1 MHYLRTAAMVF
12 ALAFLLACGG
22 GDGPVV
28 MYTGGGGELGSD
40 VGDQDSVGSDD
51 STEDAVRPDADVVD
65 DSSGKPDGH
74 TPKQGEF
81 DWPCNGND
89 ECHSGLCVEGAEGP
103 VCTKLC
109 QLGECPDGWYCRGMS
124 VGPDVMSVCI
134 PEGANLCKPCK
145 VDTQCGHGVCLEL
158 GDEKFCTRNCS
169 RLDYCPEGYECQEI
183 THNERL
189 TKECIPVLGTCS
201 CGKSNHGEERP
212 CVNRNAVGVCQG
224 FETCDKDLGWVG
236 CTALEPSP
244 EICDGIDNDCNGVAD
259 DNPRMPEEECY
270 NETPGVEGRCQGTW
284 SCGGEAG
291 WQCIGP
297 SPAAEECNY
306 RDDNCDGE
314 IDEDFKDSSGRYVT
328 MEHCGQCN
336 NSCLGRIPFAEE
348 IVCAVPDDPEEAPF
362 CQVDKCQSGWV
373 LFNNS
378 CVPPLSSLCMPCSED
393 SDCGYANDKCVLLEG
408 EGYCGRDCSP
418 EAVQGTECPDGF
430 TCTEIDG
437 VGSQCIPTSGTCQCT
452 VSNNGV
458 KRPCENTNAFGTCI
472 GAQVCDGLLGWGPCS
487 AATPEEE
494 VCDGIDND
502 CNGYIDDV
510 DIESAPYCANQTG
523 VCEGARQS
531 CGGAA
536 GWLPCNTANY
546 VANSPFYEQMEIS
559 CDGLDNDCNGLIDDG
574 PAPLCEKQEGVCAGK
589 TKPCDGAG
597 GSLECDASVYG
608 PDYQEVE
615 TLCDGLDNDCNGI
628 IDDPWPNKGKACS
641 KGLGE
646 CYATGVIVCTA
657 NQLGVECNAPE
668 IEGDDE
674 ICDGK
679 DNDCDGKIDEDFPDL
694 GQGCF
699 AGVGECRRFGTM
711 VCNANGDGTVCNA
724 IAGPVADELCDGLD
738 NNCDG
743 DTDED
748 WPDKG
753 KVCLAGQGQCQASG
767 VYRCK
772 SDGSGLECDAVEG
785 TPTDEVCDYLDNDCN
800 GVVDNGFIDADGR
813 YTADTACANCFTDC
827 TTIWV
832 SAVHHATGVCN
843 ATPAVPTCTFVCDEG
858 WVDAD
863 QNPDNG
869 CEMFIDVGAVY
880 VSTPY
885 NGGTDN
891 ASCGAW
897 DAPCETITYA
907 IGRAGALSRPR
918 VLVSEGIYA
927 ENITL

>member
-1 MHYLRTAAMVF
+1 
-12 ALAFLLACGG
+12 
-22 GDGPVV
+22 
-28 MYTGGGGELGSD
+28 
-40 VGDQDSVGSDD
+40 
-51 STEDAVRPDADVVD
+51 
-65 DSSGKPDGH
+65 
-74 TPKQGEF
+74 
-81 DWPCNGND
+81 
-89 ECHSGLCVEGAEGP
+89 
-103 VCTKLC
+103 
-109 QLGECPDGWYCRGMS
+109 MS
-124 VGPDVMSVCI
+124 VGQDVVSVCI
-134 PEGANLCKPCK
+134 PEGANLCKPCR
-145 VDTQCGHGVCLEL
+145 VDTQCGDGGCYEL
-158 GDEKFCTRNCS
+158 SDGKFCTRSCNLADDCS
-169 RLDYCPEGYECQEI
+169 EGYECKEI
-183 THNERL
+183 THQGRQ
-189 TKECIPVLGTCS
+189 TKECVPIFGTCS
-201 CGKSNHGEERP
+201 CNKSTHETERP
-212 CVNRNAVGVCQG
+212 CVKRNTVGVCQG

-259 DNPRMPEEECY
+259 DDPRMPEEECY

-284 SCGGEAG
+284 SCAGEAG

-306 RDDNCDGE
+306 QDDNCDGE

-362 CQVDKCQSGWV
+362 CQVDKCQHGWV

-430 TCTEIDG
+430 TCTDIPE

-574 PAPLCEKQEGVCAGK
+574 PAPV
-589 TKPCDGAG
+589 
-597 GSLECDASVYG
+597 
-608 PDYQEVE
+608 
-615 TLCDGLDNDCNGI
+615 
-628 IDDPWPNKGKACS
+628 
-641 KGLGE
+641 
-646 CYATGVIVCTA
+646 
-657 NQLGVECNAPE
+657 
-668 IEGDDE
+668 
-674 ICDGK
+674 
-679 DNDCDGKIDEDFPDL
+679 
-694 GQGCF
+694 
-699 AGVGECRRFGTM
+699 
-711 VCNANGDGTVCNA
+711 
-724 IAGPVADELCDGLD
+724 
-738 NNCDG
+738 
-743 DTDED
+743 
-748 WPDKG
+748 
-753 KVCLAGQGQCQASG
+753 
-767 VYRCK
+767 
-772 SDGSGLECDAVEG
+772 
-785 TPTDEVCDYLDNDCN
+785 
-800 GVVDNGFIDADGR
+800 
-813 YTADTACANCFTDC
+813 
-827 TTIWV
+827 
-832 SAVHHATGVCN
+832 
-843 ATPAVPTCTFVCDEG
+843 
-858 WVDAD
+858 
-863 QNPDNG
+863 
-869 CEMFIDVGAVY
+869 
-880 VSTPY
+880 
-885 NGGTDN
+885 
-891 ASCGAW
+891 
-897 DAPCETITYA
+897 
-907 IGRAGALSRPR
+907 
-918 VLVSEGIYA
+918 
-927 ENITL
+927 